1 MADGALRRRL
11 QVVPLK
17 MLLRGGTLGAVA
29 ALGHPPFD
37 LWFLT
42 LLGFAAAF
50 YQLMRVDAGRLAFVL
65 GLGFGIG
72 YFVLSLNW
80 IVEPFFVDPWRHGWM
95 APFAITFLA
104 AGLGLFF
111 AVAFWSAKRLSVAG
125 GAVVLTL
132 TLAEVIRAYLFT
144 GFPWAMPSYVLIDQ
158 GVAQGAA
165 IVGPH
170 GLNLL
175 FFVVAWSLA
184 WAVFSGERRDVWSV
198 AALAM
203 IAGLAVPVASPSP
216 SISEERPVVRLIQ
229 PNAPQHQKWDPQYA
243 GLFFERMVKFTRT
256 GEERPDLIVW
266 PETAVPVWLHN
277 AANTL
282 GIISGAAG
290 DVPVVLGINRAE
302 GRRIF
307 NAAILMD
314 SEGQVAETYD
324 KHHLVP
330 FGEYIPFG
338 DWLSKIGIQG
348 LASRDGGGFSRG
360 AGADVLDLGALGK
373 ALVLICYEA
382 VFPQD
387 VRAAPERPAFIL
399 HLTNDA
405 WFGNFSG
412 PYQHLVQAQMRAIES
427 GLPVLRAANTGI
439 SAVIDSQGR
448 VLDALPLNTEGFL
461 DVALPEAS
469 PKTLYAKGGDLPLVL
484 VVVLLLLIALLL
496 HRRKTH

>member
-11 QVVPLK
+11 RAVPHK
-17 MLLRGGTLGAVA
+17 MLLRGGASGALA

-37 LWFLT
+37 LWFFT

-50 YQLMRVDAGRLAFVL
+50 YQLIRVDAGRLAFFL
-65 GLGFGIG
+65 GLGFGTG
-72 YFVLSLNW
+72 YFALSLNW

-111 AVAFWSAKRLSVAG
+111 ALAFWSAKRLSVSG

-132 TLAEVIRAYLFT
+132 TLAEVVRAYLFT

-158 GVAQGAA
+158 MVAQGAA
-165 IVGPH
+165 FVGPH

-175 FFVVAWSLA
+175 FFAAAWTLV
-184 WAVFSGERRDVWSV
+184 WAVFSGGRRDVWALV
-198 AALAM
+198 AAVM
-203 IAGLAVPVASPSP
+203 IAGLAVPLTSSAPVTT
-216 SISEERPVVRLIQ
+216 EGRPVVRLIQ
-229 PNAPQHQKWDPQYA
+229 PNAPQHQKWDPRYA
-243 GLFFERMVKFTRT
+243 GIFFERMVKFTRA

-302 GRRIF
+302 GSRIY

-314 SEGQVAETYD
+314 AEGQVAQTYD

-330 FGEYIPFG
+330 FGEYIPLG

-360 AGADVLDLGALGK
+360 VGADVLDLGALGK

-412 PYQHLVQAQMRAIES
+412 PYQHLDQARMRAIES
-427 GLPVLRAANTGI
+427 GLPVLRAANTGV
-439 SAVIDSQGR
+439 SAVIDKKGR
-448 VLDALPLNTEGFL
+448 VLDALPLNTEGYL
-461 DVALPEAS
+461 DVTLPNTS
-469 PKTLYAKGGDLPLVL
+469 PETLYAKVSDVL
-484 VVVLLLLIALLL
+484 IVFLVVLLLLTALLL
-496 HRRKTH
+496 HHRKTH